1 MAIVWGTSVNLKPGE
16 TITTSTGKKLNAA
29 QLNEYIKNALAEG
42 QAAKLSMVLDTLHD
56 AGHTGSFNASQEF
69 IDVLGKNEKTG
80 IVPDSVASAGPAA
93 VAAHVANNNMKSEA
107 DGDGDGNGN
116 GETPWIDNEDNWN
129 KVLAAME
136 AGGGDPGAQGWL
148 NYIKMNPGLREATEA
163 HGMTQAEVIA
173 FAQWH
178 WTEHGV
184 NEFNEGGRLNTPW
197 ETNLPDEQYAKP
209 NQNDMDTFE
218 EFIRSGAKH
227 SLSEMWKARGGIDP
241 AWTLNQFIGDDW
253 NFNPDNPYMQGLLG
267 NNIKVDTGVGQIW
280 SEGDKR
286 FLQDR
291 YLDAAIANDF
301 PVGWVNDDGT
311 WNGPDKLAGYW
322 SDLTNAI
329 RNEVGDLRA
338 IRDRPDAGWETAT
351 DMGVGDRWVGQ
362 NRPGGKN
369 AAEGAM
375 NLLDYRP
382 WTQKYWTENI
392 PKESQGLL
400 YMGEP
405 QREYGLS
412 YLPGEFRD
420 PTTWGKWADDHKGHI
435 PEGSWVYNPDKW
447 PSSAKMGLGTAG
459 AMRFTS
465 PAQLTNIH
473 QTPWSAADA
482 NLSASQAAGW
492 QGFLSNLGNTPLI
505 NSSPASLLGN
515 SDGSAALP
523 YKTMTID
530 N

>member
-1 MAIVWGTSVNLKPGE
+1 MVWGTSVNLPAGQKIKAPN
-16 TITTSTGKKLNAA
+16 GKMMTEAELGV
-29 QLNEYIKNALAEG
+29 YVKNALAAG
-42 QAAKLSMVLDTLHD
+42 QKGKLAAVLDSLHS
-56 AGHTGSFNASQEF
+56 AGHSGSYNASEEF
-69 IDVLGKNEKTG
+69 IDVVGANEDTG
-80 IVPDSVASAGPAA
+80 IVPASVAAAGPAA
-93 VAAHVANNNMKSEA
+93 VAAHVAEHNMGPSGTQGSGQ
-107 DGDGDGNGN
+107 GDAWTDSAANM
-116 GETPWIDNEDNWN
+116 E
-129 KVLAAME
+129 KVNAAIA
-136 AGGGDPGAQGWL
+136 AGGGDPGVQGWL

-163 HGMTQAEVIA
+163 HGMTQQEVIN
-173 FAQWH
+173 FAMWH

-184 NEFNEGGRLNTPW
+184 NEWDGGQGGRLNTPW

-209 NQNDMDTFE
+209 NQNDMDTFQD
-218 EFIRSGAKH
+218 FIRSGADH

-362 NRPGGKN
+362 NRPGGKS

-435 PEGSWVYNPDKW
+435 PEGSWVYNPNKW

-473 QTPWSAADA
+473 QNPWSAADA

-505 NSSPASLLGN
+505 NSSPTSLLGN
-515 SDGSAALP
+515 SDGSAAVP
-523 YKTMTID
+523 YVSYTID